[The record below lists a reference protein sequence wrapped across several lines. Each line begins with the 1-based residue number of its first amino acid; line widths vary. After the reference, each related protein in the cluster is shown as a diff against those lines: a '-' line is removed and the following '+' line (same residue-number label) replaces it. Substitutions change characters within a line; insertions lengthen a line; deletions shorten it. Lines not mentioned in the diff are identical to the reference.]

1 MDGEFCY
8 FHRDLHPSNYGSDV
22 ACLQQYLKL
31 EGYLSFEPSG
41 YFGPATEASVI
52 RWQLANNIS
61 PPTGTYDFTSRA
73 IYAKKNNIPTAEQLL
88 ALEVQ
93 AQGSVR
99 TCLDVLCT
107 EPDGGEFCQTGCL
120 KRGTPDADKSH
131 LCQQVC
137 QVAAG
142 RACERAFPPTQ
153 TVKYRKC
160 LSMVAKNCR
169 GVCQKGL
176 KSSSSASL

>member
-1 MDGEFCY
+1 MNAEFCY
-8 FHRDLHPSNYGSDV
+8 FHRDLNRGNFGSDV
-22 ACLQQYLKL
+22 ACLQQYLKH
-31 EGYLSFEPSG
+31 EGYLSDDPSG
-41 YFGPATEASVI
+41 YFGPATEVAVTQ
-52 RWQLANNIS
+52 WQAVNNIS
-61 PPTGTYDFTSRA
+61 PPTGTYEFSSRA
-73 IYAKKNNIPTAEQLL
+73 LYAKKNKIPTAEELL

-107 EPDGGEFCQTGCL
+107 EPAGGEFCQTGCL
-120 KRGTPDADKSH
+120 KRGSPDVEKFH

-153 TVKYRKC
+153 PVKYRKC

-169 GVCQKGL
+169 GTCQNGL
-176 KSSSSASL
+176 KSGSNTSL